1 MAAEADDGAEH
12 TTFEPPLGELGKETL
27 DRVEPRGGRWCE
39 MECPAWMPH
48 QPGPDL
54 GMLVRCIVVG
64 DGVDQFARRDTG
76 LDGVE
81 EPNELLMPVTL
92 HAAPDHP
99 AVQYIEGGEQGR
111 GAVALVVMRHRA
123 AATLLH
129 GQAWLSAVQRL
140 DLALFIDRQHDGVGR
155 RIDPRLRRGRL

>member
-1 MAAEADDGAEH
+1 MILSGSLVQRKGRGSSLVSRRKRIDGGLKLDDGAEH

-39 MECPAWMPH
+39 MECPAWMPR

-64 DGVDQFARRDTG
+64 DGVDQFGRRDTG

-81 EPNELLMPVTL
+81 EPNELLMPVAL

-99 AVQYIEGGEQGR
+99 AVQHIEGANR
-111 GAVALVVMRHRA
+111 VVVP
-123 AATLLH
+123 
-129 GQAWLSAVQRL
+129 WRL
-140 DLALFIDRQHDGVGR
+140 
-155 RIDPRLRRGRL
+155 